1 MSLKRTKEL
10 LDTLRISKESEIIK
24 LKLEINNLELDIK
37 EVTNCIN
44 DLTRFALEKP
54 LTQLPSGLLNLMN
67 NHQRVDTTSSEGY
80 TITTITNG

>member
-44 DLTRFALEKP
+44 DLTRFSLEKP
-54 LTQLPSGLLNLMN
+54 LTELPNDLLNLMN
-67 NHQRVDTTSSEGY
+67 KHQRIGTTASGGY
-80 TITTITNG
+80 TIIRITNG